1 MPPDRR
7 RTIAAMVAGVV
18 VAAVVLVSMLVF
30 YVPTSSA
37 PTAASDC
44 APTATAPETVAPG
57 WNASF
62 RAGCPDPAGNETGGS
77 ELMHLVGHD
86 GMLFAAVGYWED
98 TANIYYGGTNASQGW
113 AQILR
118 LSGPN
123 AKWAVDLTMTGVVRP
138 EILKSV
144 TFTTNATGVPLSH
157 PVNLLLAG
165 GCLGGTGG
173 VNVYTRN
180 DSTGTWVASKIAS
193 GPAGLGCDNM
203 SVRAMTT
210 YQDPITGVDRVFVS
224 VGDLGIFSGVYDPAV
239 PGDVLWGRASESGNV
254 AVRPL
259 AIVEAN
265 GNLLASA
272 GALIYERVNGP
283 SPSWKVVVNETT
295 LPGGTDVDPA
305 VGGIRGLT
313 AIPNPNGSG
322 QSLLFLWCPGDAPCG
337 TVMRLDPNGSGG
349 YHGTTEIDLSN
360 LVSKYLGTTAAVALG
375 AYNNFLPVTDP
386 ATGETDYLIGLQ
398 TWVSA
403 RSGLP
408 MMPWANSTGGTYAGA
423 LYAIRESNGTYR
435 MGEVNGVFPAGNP
448 PLEAVRSYT
457 ISPFPSD
464 NGSVIYFGGYDTDG
478 HPCLNTAW
486 VFRTTLANALG
497 EVEASQTPRDV
508 VSPHPPVT
516 DPLLM
521 RPRLTAV
528 RSADRAGIM

>member
-1 MPPDRR
+1 MRQEWRKPI
-7 RTIAAMVAGVV
+7 IAVLAVAVV
-18 VAAVVLVSMLVF
+18 AVVLVASLLLIF
-30 YVPTSSA
+30 PRTSSA
-37 PTAASDC
+37 SQTSGNC
-44 APTATAPETVAPG
+44 APPANAPETVAPN
-57 WNASF
+57 WVASF
-62 RAGCPDPAGNETGGS
+62 RAGCPDAGGNVTGGS
-77 ELMHLVGHD
+77 ELMHLVAHD

-98 TANIYYGGTNASQGW
+98 TANIYYGGTNSSQGW

-144 TFTTNATGVPLSH
+144 TFTTNATGVPLSQ

-165 GCLGGTGG
+165 GCLSSTGG
-173 VNVYTRN
+173 VNLYTRN
-180 DSTGTWVASKIAS
+180 DTTGSWVTSKIVQ
-193 GPAGLGCDNM
+193 GPTGLGCDNM

-224 VGDLGIFSGVYDPAV
+224 VGDLGIYSGVYDPAV
-239 PGDVLWGRASESGNV
+239 PGDVLWGRTSESGNV

-272 GALIYERVNGP
+272 GALIYQRVNGP
-283 SPSWKVVVNETT
+283 SPSWKVVVNETS

-313 AIPNPNGSG
+313 PIPNPNGGG

-337 TVMRLDPNGSGG
+337 TVIRLDPNASGG
-349 YHGTTEIDLSN
+349 YTGTTEIDLSI
-360 LVSKYLGTTAAVALG
+360 LVSKFLGTTAAVALG

-386 ATGETDYLIGLQ
+386 ATGSTDYIIGLQ

-403 RSGLP
+403 KSGLP
-408 MMPWANSTGGTYAGA
+408 MMSWANSSGGTYEGA
-423 LYAIRESNGTYR
+423 LYAIRESNGTYE
-435 MGEVNGVFPAGNP
+435 MGQVNGMFPVGNP
-448 PLEAVRSYT
+448 PLEAIRSYA

-464 NGSVIYFGGYDTDG
+464 SGSVIYFGGYDTDG
-478 HPCLNTAW
+478 HPCLDTAW
-486 VFRTTLANALG
+486 VFRTSLANALG
-497 EVEASQTPRDV
+497 EVENGPTDV
-508 VSPHPPVT
+508 SRGSPEGSVP
-516 DPLLM
+516 
-521 RPRLTAV
+521 
-528 RSADRAGIM
+528 SS